1 MPTLVRF
8 LAFHAL
14 IGFLI
19 AIVLVTVLIVVDVAG
34 LRTLAMASAGGP
46 VAIACLA
53 LVLGLTFASVQMGFA
68 VMLLGQ
74 SAKDDGGLKDASA
87 ERLSVEHTR
96 CVVRE

>member
-8 LAFHAL
+8 LAFHAV

-19 AIVLVTVLIVVDVAG
+19 AIALVTALIVLDAAG

-46 VAIACLA
+46 IAIACLA
-53 LVLGLTFASVQMGFA
+53 LVLGFTFASVQMGFA

-74 SAKDDGGLKDASA
+74 SAKDDGGLPDASA
-87 ERLSVEHTR
+87 ERLPVESAR
-96 CVVRE
+96 GVVRK